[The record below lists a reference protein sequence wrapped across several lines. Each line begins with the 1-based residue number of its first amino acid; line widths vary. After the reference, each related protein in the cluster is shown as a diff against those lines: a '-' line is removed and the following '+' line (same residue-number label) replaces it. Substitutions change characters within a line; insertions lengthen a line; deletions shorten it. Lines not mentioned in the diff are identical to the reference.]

1 MVLTSTFRKVLLIAL
16 IAPWVAI
23 AVGGKPKKINY
34 KAKLL
39 ENTTINGSPCKSLV
53 GEATFFLKEEG
64 ITIIADKAYKYE
76 NKELIEAT
84 GNISINNK
92 EGATITAGSLSYD
105 GDHQYAKLSD
115 SIICKIDNS
124 VFYTDN
130 IVYNI
135 KKKGGAFFGGGKLI
149 QSNQTLT
156 SKKGTYNQKDQTVTF
171 QENVV
176 FTDPTYTL
184 YCNTLV
190 YNTTTEVAHFKGPT
204 KITHTKGIL
213 TTPVGGKYDAKR
225 KYLTFKKSKIE
236 GDQFIFSADV
246 LYLYDDKES
255 YIATGNVQLVSKK
268 EGVVITGNNG
278 SYDKKGGKAEIYGN
292 LLMKKPFQDN
302 TMYLSADKFVA
313 TEVTDSTDGNNNTTL
328 LAQKNVKLYQADFQ
342 GIADNVS
349 YSVKDAKVYLQS
361 NPVIWCKEFQISS
374 ASINMLV
381 GDGGITGMEVES
393 DAFIAFKDKGGNY
406 NQIKGRKMAANFHE
420 ETLKNIKVEGN
431 GECIY
436 FVNND
441 NLDLVGMNHIKCSHV
456 AINMTDSALDR
467 IVFYSKPIGIFYPTP
482 KIKKSKR
489 ELEGFQWRG
498 KDKPTEKGMLE
509 RDKYRKKGYTPSE

>member
-1 MVLTSTFRKVLLIAL
+1 MKMGLTSTFRKVLLVVL
-16 IAPWVAI
+16 IAPWLAI
-23 AVGGKPKKINY
+23 AAWGKPKKINY

-53 GEATFFLKEEG
+53 GEATFFFKEEG
-64 ITIIADKAYKYE
+64 ITIIADKAYKYD

-84 GNISINNK
+84 GHIRIKDK

-105 GDHQYAKLSD
+105 GDHQHAKLSH
-115 SIICKIDNS
+115 SIICNIDKS
-124 VFYTDN
+124 VFYTEN

-135 KKKGGAFFGGGKLI
+135 KKKWGEFFGGGKLI
-149 QSNQTLT
+149 QNNQTLT
-156 SKKGTYNQKDQTVTF
+156 STKGAYNQKDQTVTF
-171 QENVV
+171 QEKVV

-204 KITHTKGIL
+204 KIIHKEGTL
-213 TTPVGGKYDAKR
+213 TTPVGGTYNAKN
-225 KYLTFKKSKIE
+225 KHLTFKKSKIE
-236 GDQFIFSADV
+236 GDQFIFSAD
-246 LYLYDDKES
+246 LLHLYDDKKS
-255 YIATGNVQLVSKK
+255 YIATGNVQLISKK
-268 EGVVITGNNG
+268 EGVIITGNNG
-278 SYDKKGGKAEIYGN
+278 NYDKKGGKVEIYGSP
-292 LLMKKPFQDN
+292 LMKKPFQET
-302 TMYLSADKFVA
+302 TMYLSADKFIA
-313 TEVTDSTDGNNNTTL
+313 TETADNNNKNTTL
-328 LAQKNVKLYQADFQ
+328 LAQNNVKLYQADFQ
-342 GIADNVS
+342 GIADSVS
-349 YSVKDAKVYLQS
+349 YNIKDAKVYLHN

-381 GDGGITGMEVES
+381 GDRGITGMEVDS
-393 DAFIAFKDKGGNY
+393 GAFIAFEDKGGNY

-441 NLDLVGMNHIKCSHV
+441 NLELVGMNHVKCSHV

-467 IVFYSKPIGIFYPTP
+467 IIFYSKPIGIFYPTA
-482 KIKKSKR
+482 KIEKSKR
-489 ELEGFQWRG
+489 ELEGFAWQG

-509 RDKYRKKGYTPSE
+509 RDKYRKKG